1 LASFRLLRHK
11 QPISVMKPSSVLR
24 RHREHHATGHI
35 GWLRAAV
42 LGANDGIIS
51 TASLIVGVAS
61 AGPDRGAILLAGG
74 AGLIAGALSM
84 AAGEYISVSSQA
96 DLERADLAREA
107 SELDANPHGEE
118 LELAGIYRRRGVSPE
133 TARAVARELMDHDA
147 LDAHARDEL
156 GLSDATSA
164 RPAQAAVASAASF
177 ATGAALPLIAA
188 IATPA
193 AILPFV
199 VLLVS
204 IVVLAALGALGA
216 RTGNAPIGKAVL
228 RVTML
233 GGAAML
239 LTIGLGR
246 LFGAVF

>member
-1 LASFRLLRHK
+1 MSATRPLPL
-11 QPISVMKPSSVLR
+11 PR
-24 RHREHHATGHI
+24 RHHERHATGHI

-61 AGPDRGAILLAGG
+61 ASPDRSAILLAGG

-96 DLERADLAREA
+96 DLERADLMREA
-107 SELDANPHGEE
+107 GELRDNPHGEE

-133 TARAVARELMDHDA
+133 TAQAVARELMAHDA

-156 GLSDATSA
+156 GLSDATNA
-164 RPAQAAVASAASF
+164 RPVQAAGASAASF
-177 ATGAALPLIAA
+177 TVGAALPLLAA
-188 IATPA
+188 IAAPVPHVPLA
-193 AILPFV
+193 

-204 IVVLAALGALGA
+204 IVVLAALGAVGA

-228 RVTML
+228 RVTFL

-239 LTIGLGR
+239 LTIGLGH
-246 LFGAVF
+246 LFGAIA